1 MRLQEERNWCPLD
14 ITHTVGSCTEA
25 STKLT
30 VCLCRVQGKRLKG
43 PVDTD
48 TTGIKSILLLFCVET
63 VFKKEKTGKDSAI
76 LKRDNQ
82 SKPTDPLISGC

>member
-1 MRLQEERNWCPLD
+1 MCLGHHPYSRQLHRGQHQTNSLPLQSTGEEAEGTC
-14 ITHTVGSCTEA
+14 GGE
-25 STKLT
+25 
-30 VCLCRVQGKRLKG
+30 
-43 PVDTD
+43 TD
-48 TTGIKSILLLFCVET
+48 TTGIKSILLLFYVET